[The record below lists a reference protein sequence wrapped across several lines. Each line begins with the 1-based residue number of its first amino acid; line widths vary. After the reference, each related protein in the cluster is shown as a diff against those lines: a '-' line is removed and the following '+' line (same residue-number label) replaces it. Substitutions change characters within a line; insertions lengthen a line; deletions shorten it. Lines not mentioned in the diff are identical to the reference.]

1 MTAEVRIERRGALA
15 LLIVDRPRALN
26 AIARHTMLELDAAIE
41 QLAATDDVRGVVLAG
56 GRGRF
61 IAGGDLR
68 DLDSTRSAEDGTAMA
83 SRMQSVLARLEDLPI
98 PVIAAV
104 ERFAFGGGAE
114 MALACDLRVMGA
126 DAVIALRHTR
136 FGVTTAWGGARRLT
150 RLVGHGRALSLL
162 WTGRDVG
169 ADEALAIGLADA
181 VAPPGASVVEHALS
195 LGERIAAGAPGAVAT
210 IKVLV
215 SAADLDREA
224 HGRLEAE
231 RLGPVWAHRDHWSR
245 VDAFWARQARRKA
258 RGETGSLPD

>member
-1 MTAEVRIERRGALA
+1 MSDEVRVERRGPLA
-15 LLIVDRPRALN
+15 LLIVDRPKALN
-26 AIARHTMLELDAAIE
+26 AIARHTMAQLDRAIE
-41 QLAATDDVRGVVLAG
+41 GLEAAEDVRGLVLAG
-56 GRGRF
+56 GGGRF

-68 DLDSTRSAEDGTAMA
+68 DLDAARSAEEGAAMA
-83 SRMQSVLARLEDLPI
+83 ARMQAVLARLEDLPF

-114 MALACDLRVMGA
+114 VALACDLRVMGP
-126 DAVIALRHTR
+126 DAVIALRHNR

-181 VAPPGASVVEHALS
+181 VAPGGASVVQHAVDLA
-195 LGERIAAGAPGAVAT
+195 ERIAAGAAGAVAAT
-210 IKVLV
+210 KVLV
-215 SAADLDREA
+215 HAAGLDREA
-224 HGRLEAE
+224 HGRLEVE
-231 RLGPVWAHRDHWSR
+231 RLGPVWGHRDHWDR

-258 RGETGSLPD
+258 RGGRAKPE

>member
-1 MTAEVRIERRGALA
+1 MTDGVRIERRGALA
-15 LLIVDRPRALN
+15 LLIVDRPKALN
-26 AIARHTMLELDAAIE
+26 AIARHTMVELEQAIA
-41 QLAATDDVRGVVLAG
+41 QLAADRELRGVVLAG

-68 DLDSTRSAEDGTAMA
+68 DLDHARTAEDGIAMA
-83 SRMQSVLARLEDLPI
+83 SRMQGVLARLEDLPV

-114 MALACDLRVMGA
+114 VALACDLRVMGA
-126 DAVIALRHTR
+126 DAVIALRHNR

-169 ADEALAIGLADA
+169 AEEALSIGLANA
-181 VAPPGASVVEHALS
+181 IAPPGASVVEHAVS
-195 LGERIAAGAPGAVAT
+195 LAERIAAGAPGAVAT
-210 IKVLV
+210 TKALV
-215 SAADLDREA
+215 AAAGLDRDA
-224 HGRLEAE
+224 HGRMEAE
-231 RLGPVWAHRDHWSR
+231 RLGPVWAHRDHWDR
-245 VDAFWARQARRKA
+245 VDAFWASQARRKA